1 MVGHGVSRSDSEM
14 AQKSCVSGA
23 PTSEAQVLIA
33 EAPGM
38 ISTSIPASGVQPA
51 WKRTS
56 NVGPAMPYTPASP
69 EEMSATFLPN
79 FARS

>member
-1 MVGHGVSRSDSEM
+1 MVGHGVSRPESEI
-14 AQKSCVSGA
+14 AQKSCDSGA

-38 ISTSIPASGVQPA
+38 ISTSMPSSGVQPA

-56 NVGPAMPYTPASP
+56 KVGPAMP
-69 EEMSATFLPN
+69 
-79 FARS
+79 